1 MPRVQA
7 ASFATN
13 PMPYSALRPLQHDS
27 LVARDL
33 KFHLYRWPGQDPEP
47 LVLLH
52 GWGDS
57 GETFQF
63 LVDGFSAGRT
73 CIAIDM
79 RGFGRTQRPD
89 DGYWF
94 PDYLADVDALLDQ
107 LAPDAP
113 VDLIGHSMGGN
124 IAMLYAGA
132 RPKRV
137 RRLVSLE
144 GFGMMRTTPDQA
156 PARYAQWLDE
166 VKHGSEFS
174 VYESL
179 DQLVRVLERRNPRT
193 PKDRL
198 EFIARSWSQQRADG
212 KFELRADPKHKRV
225 NPVLYQRDQAEACWR
240 AIEAPLLF
248 VLGEQSE
255 LARRMGDVMDEA
267 RLRQLFRQGTIAT
280 VKDAGHM
287 LHHEQPERVAALIEE
302 FLEESLSD

>member
-1 MPRVQA
+1 MSYR
-7 ASFATN
+7 
-13 PMPYSALRPLQHDS
+13 ALRPLQHDS
-27 LVARDL
+27 LGARGL
-33 KFHLYRWPGQDPEP
+33 EFHLYRWPGQDPDP

-52 GWGDS
+52 GWGDT

-63 LVDGFSAGRT
+63 LVDCFSTDRT

-94 PDYLADVDALLDQ
+94 PDYLADLEALLDQ

-144 GFGMMRTTPDQA
+144 GFGLMRSTSDQA

-166 VKHGSEFS
+166 VKHGSEFA
-174 VYESL
+174 VYENIE
-179 DQLVRVLERRNPRT
+179 QFIRVLARRNPRT
-193 PKDRL
+193 PADRL
-198 EFIARSWSQQRADG
+198 ELIARSWSQERADG
-212 KFELRADPKHKRV
+212 KVELRADPKHKRV

-248 VLGEQSE
+248 MLGEQSD
-255 LARRMGDVMDEA
+255 LVRRMGDVLDET
-267 RLRQLFRQGTIAT
+267 RLRALFRRGTFAS

-287 LHHEQPERVAALIEE
+287 LHHEQPEQVARLIEE
-302 FLEESLSD
+302 FLEE

>member
-1 MPRVQA
+1 VQ
-7 ASFATN
+7 
-13 PMPYSALRPLQHDS
+13 YDCLHVRG
-27 LVARDL
+27 L
-33 KFHLYRWPGQDPEP
+33 KFHLYRWPGQDPSP

-63 LVDGFSAGRT
+63 LVDGFRTERT
-73 CIAIDM
+73 CIAMDM

-94 PDYLADVDALLDQ
+94 PDYLADMDALLDQ

-113 VDLIGHSMGGN
+113 VDLVGHSMGGN
-124 IAMLYAGA
+124 IAMMYAGV

-144 GFGMMRTTPDQA
+144 GFGLMRTTPDQA

-166 VKHGSEFS
+166 IKHGSEFS
-174 VYESL
+174 VYDNLE
-179 DQLVRVLERRNPRT
+179 QFVRVLARRNPRT
-193 PKDRL
+193 PMDRL
-198 EFIARSWSQQRADG
+198 EFIARSWCQQRADG
-212 KFELRADPKHKRV
+212 KVELRADPKHKRV

-248 VLGEQSE
+248 VLGDQSD
-255 LARRMGDVMDEA
+255 LVRRMGDVLDQA
-267 RLRQLFRQGTIAT
+267 RLRELFRRGPVSIMKDVAT

-287 LHHEQPERVAALIEE
+287 LHHEQPEAVAKLIAD
-302 FLEESLSD
+302 FLEEPPAA

>member
-1 MPRVQA
+1 MSYQ
-7 ASFATN
+7 
-13 PMPYSALRPLQHDS
+13 ALRPLQHDN
-27 LVARDL
+27 LGARGL
-33 KFHLYRWPGQDPEP
+33 KFHLYRWAGQDPQP

-52 GWGDS
+52 GWGDT

-63 LVDGFSAGRT
+63 LVDCFSTERT

-94 PDYLADVDALLDQ
+94 PDYLADLDTLLDQ
-107 LAPDAP
+107 IVPDAP
-113 VDLIGHSMGGN
+113 VDLVGHSMGGN

-144 GFGMMRTTPDQA
+144 GFGLMSATADQA

-174 VYESL
+174 VYENL
-179 DQLVRVLERRNPRT
+179 EQLVRVLARRNPRT
-193 PKDRL
+193 PMDRL
-198 EFIARSWSQQRADG
+198 EFIARSWSQVRGDG
-212 KFELRADPKHKRV
+212 KVELRADPKHKRV
-225 NPVLYQRDQAEACWR
+225 NPVLYQREQAEACWR

-248 VLGEQSE
+248 VLADQSD
-255 LARRMGDVMDEA
+255 LARHMGDVLDA
-267 RLRQLFRQGTIAT
+267 GRLRALFRRGTLAT

-287 LHHEQPERVAALIEE
+287 LHHEQPEKVAELIEE
-302 FLEESLSD
+302 FLEEPLPARE

>member
-1 MPRVQA
+1 MSYR
-7 ASFATN
+7 
-13 PMPYSALRPLQHDS
+13 ALRPLQHDS
-27 LVARDL
+27 LGARGL
-33 KFHLYRWPGQDPEP
+33 EFHLYRWQGQDPDP

-52 GWGDS
+52 GWGDT

-63 LVDGFSAGRT
+63 LVDCFSTDRT

-94 PDYLADVDALLDQ
+94 PDYLADLEALLDQ

-144 GFGMMRTTPDQA
+144 GFGLMRSTSDQA

-166 VKHGSEFS
+166 VKHGSEFA
-174 VYESL
+174 VYENIE
-179 DQLVRVLERRNPRT
+179 QFIRVLARRNPRT
-193 PKDRL
+193 PADRL
-198 EFIARSWSQQRADG
+198 ELIARSWSQERADG
-212 KFELRADPKHKRV
+212 KVELRADPKHKRV

-248 VLGEQSE
+248 MLGEQSD
-255 LARRMGDVMDEA
+255 LVRRMGDVLDET
-267 RLRQLFRQGTIAT
+267 RLRALFRRGTFAS

-287 LHHEQPERVAALIEE
+287 LHHEQPEQVATLIEE
-302 FLEESLSD
+302 FLEE